1 MTRITAKII
10 IFQTIDNHRSKP
22 RHCSECS
29 RNMAQVSATFDTLLN
44 QILTDNPKISRNE
57 LMAMIERKKEESRGL
72 LSNEGAIRLLAQQL
86 SVSPPVIPDLK
97 DQRISSVHAGLHD
110 STITGEMISVSD
122 VHEFQRSDGTQGKVL
137 RMRVGDA
144 SGQIT
149 GVFWDSLA
157 DTVAREALTPG
168 ARVRLLHGYTKFGR
182 AGEVEFHLGSRANFQ
197 ILGRAFSQGFAPNAA
212 SSVAGKLG
220 ASGPLRVR
228 LLKLQKSQSEQGPT
242 WALCSNE
249 AGLMIAKFWDNQ
261 AQSVLELGEGSLVA
275 IENHWVT
282 ERNGLVYVNVGSKA
296 SVKEESTDFVPDIP
310 IASIESLRPGP
321 ALMSIKG
328 KIVERGDVR
337 EIETKE
343 GRRTRVS
350 NIDLED
356 DTGKIRV
363 SLWDTHAQRTESLRT
378 GDTVRLVGVKVRE
391 NMNGEKEAST
401 VFLTQ
406 LEKS

>member
-1 MTRITAKII
+1 MPA
-10 IFQTIDNHRSKP
+10 
-22 RHCSECS
+22 
-29 RNMAQVSATFDTLLN
+29 FDDLLN
-44 QILTDNPKISRNE
+44 QILSGNPKIRRDE
-57 LMAMIERKKEESRGL
+57 LLTMVERKKEESHGL
-72 LSNEGAIRLLAQQL
+72 LSDEGAIRLLAQQL
-86 SVSPPVIPDLK
+86 SVSPPASSDLK
-97 DQRISSVHAGLHD
+97 DQRISTVHSGLND
-110 STITGEMISVSD
+110 STITGQVISVSD

-168 ARVRLLHGYTKFGR
+168 SRVRLLHGYTKFGR
-182 AGEVEFHLGSRANFQ
+182 AGEVEFHLGSRANIQ
-197 ILGRAFSQGFAPNAA
+197 ILGRTSSQGFAPNAP

-220 ASGPLRVR
+220 ASGLLRVR

-261 AQSVLELGEGSLVA
+261 APSVLELGEGSLVA

-282 ERNGLVYVNVGSKA
+282 ERNGLVYVNVGAKA
-296 SVKEESTDFVPDIP
+296 SVKKESTDFVPDIP
-310 IASIESLRPGP
+310 LATIKSLQPGP
-321 ALMSIKG
+321 ALWSIKG
-328 KIVERGDVR
+328 KVLDRGDAR

>member
-1 MTRITAKII
+1 MPA
-10 IFQTIDNHRSKP
+10 
-22 RHCSECS
+22 
-29 RNMAQVSATFDTLLN
+29 FDDLLN
-44 QILTDNPKISRNE
+44 QILSDNPKIGRDE
-57 LMAMIERKKEESRGL
+57 LLTMVQRKKEESHGL
-72 LSNEGAIRLLAQQL
+72 LSDEGAIRLLAQQL
-86 SVSPPVIPDLK
+86 SVSPLSSDLK
-97 DQRISSVHAGLHD
+97 DQRISSVHAGLND
-110 STITGEMISVSD
+110 STITGEVISVSD
-122 VHEFQRSDGTQGKVL
+122 VHEFQRSDGTAGKVL
-137 RMRVGDA
+137 RMRVGDP

-168 ARVRLLHGYTKFGR
+168 SQVRLLHRYTKFGR
-182 AGEVEFHLGSRANFQ
+182 AGEVEFHLGSRANIQ
-197 ILGRAFSQGFAPNAA
+197 ILRRAQSQGFGVNDVSTAA
-212 SSVAGKLG
+212 VKIG
-220 ASGPLRVR
+220 ASDLLRVR
-228 LLKLQKSQSEQGPT
+228 LLKLHKSQSEQGPT

-282 ERNGLVYVNVGSKA
+282 ERNGLVYVNVGAKA
-296 SVKEESTDFVPDIP
+296 SVKKESTDFVPDIP
-310 IASIESLRPGP
+310 IATIESLRPGP
-321 ALMSIKG
+321 TLWSIKG

-350 NIDLED
+350 NIELED
-356 DTGKIRV
+356 GTGRVRV
-363 SLWDTHAQRTESLRT
+363 SLWDTHAQKTESLRT
-378 GDTVRLVGVKVRE
+378 GDDVRLVGIKVRE

>member
-1 MTRITAKII
+1 MPA
-10 IFQTIDNHRSKP
+10 
-22 RHCSECS
+22 
-29 RNMAQVSATFDTLLN
+29 FDDLLN
-44 QILTDNPKISRNE
+44 QILSGNPKIGRDA
-57 LMAMIERKKEESRGL
+57 LLTMVQRKKEESHGL
-72 LSNEGAIRLLAQQL
+72 LSDEGAIRLLAQQL
-86 SVSPPVIPDLK
+86 SVSPPASSDLK
-97 DQRISSVHAGLHD
+97 DQRISSVHSGLND
-110 STITGEMISVSD
+110 STITGEVVSVSD

-168 ARVRLLHGYTKFGR
+168 SRVRLLHGYTKFGR
-182 AGEVEFHLGSRANFQ
+182 AGEVEFHLGSRANIQ
-197 ILGRAFSQGFAPNAA
+197 ILGRASSQGFAPNAA
-212 SSVAGKLG
+212 SSVAEKLG
-220 ASGPLRVR
+220 ASGLLRVR

-282 ERNGLVYVNVGSKA
+282 ERNGLVYVNVGAKA
-296 SVKEESTDFVPDIP
+296 SVKKESTDFVPDIP
-310 IASIESLRPGP
+310 LATIKSLQPGP
-321 ALMSIKG
+321 ALWSIKG
-328 KIVERGDVR
+328 KVLERGDVR

>member
-1 MTRITAKII
+1 VPA
-10 IFQTIDNHRSKP
+10 
-22 RHCSECS
+22 
-29 RNMAQVSATFDTLLN
+29 FDDLLN
-44 QILTDNPKISRNE
+44 QILSGNPKIGRDE
-57 LMAMIERKKEESRGL
+57 LLTMVERKKEESHGL
-72 LSNEGAIRLLAQQL
+72 LSDEGAIRLLAQQL
-86 SVSPPVIPDLK
+86 SVAPPVNSDLK
-97 DQRISSVHAGLHD
+97 DQRISSVHAGLND
-110 STITGEMISVSD
+110 STITGEVISVGD
-122 VHEFQRSDGTQGKVL
+122 VHEFQRSDQTRGRVL

-168 ARVRLLHGYTKFGR
+168 SRVRLLHGYTKFGR
-182 AGEVEFHLGSRANFQ
+182 AGEIEFHLGSRANIQ
-197 ILGRAFSQGFAPNAA
+197 ILGRASSQGFAPSAS

-220 ASGPLRVR
+220 SSGLLRVR

-282 ERNGLVYVNVGSKA
+282 ERNGLAYVNVGAKA
-296 SVKEESTDFVPDIP
+296 SVKKESTDFVPDIP
-310 IASIESLRPGP
+310 LATIKSLQPGP
-321 ALMSIKG
+321 ALWSIKG
-328 KIVERGDVR
+328 KVLERGDVR

-378 GDTVRLVGVKVRE
+378 GDTVRLVGIKVRE

-406 LEKS
+406 IEKS

>member
-1 MTRITAKII
+1 M
-10 IFQTIDNHRSKP
+10 P
-22 RHCSECS
+22 
-29 RNMAQVSATFDTLLN
+29 TFDDLLN
-44 QILTDNPKISRNE
+44 QILSGNPRIGRDE
-57 LMAMIERKKEESRGL
+57 LLTMVQRKKEESHGL
-72 LSNEGAIRLLAQQL
+72 LSDEGAIRLLAQQL
-86 SVSPPVIPDLK
+86 SVSPPAISDLK
-97 DQRISSVHAGLHD
+97 DQRISSVHAGLND
-110 STITGEMISVSD
+110 STITGEVISVSD

-168 ARVRLLHGYTKFGR
+168 SRVRLLHGYTKFGR
-182 AGEVEFHLGSRANFQ
+182 AGEVEFHLGSRANIQ
-197 ILGRAFSQGFAPNAA
+197 ILGRAFSEGFASNAS

-220 ASGPLRVR
+220 ASGILRVR

-282 ERNGLVYVNVGSKA
+282 ERNGLVYVNVGAKA
-296 SVKEESTDFVPDIP
+296 SVKKESTDFVPDIP
-310 IASIESLRPGP
+310 VATIKSLQPGP
-321 ALMSIKG
+321 ALWSIKG
-328 KIVERGDVR
+328 KVLERGDVR

-391 NMNGEKEAST
+391 NMNGEIEAST

>member
-1 MTRITAKII
+1 MPA
-10 IFQTIDNHRSKP
+10 
-22 RHCSECS
+22 
-29 RNMAQVSATFDTLLN
+29 FDDLLN
-44 QILTDNPKISRNE
+44 QILSGNPKIGRDE
-57 LMAMIERKKEESRGL
+57 LLTMVERKKEESHGL
-72 LSNEGAIRLLAQQL
+72 LSDEGAIRLLAQQL
-86 SVSPPVIPDLK
+86 SVAPQASSDLK
-97 DQRISSVHAGLHD
+97 DQRISSVHAGLND
-110 STITGEMISVSD
+110 STITGQVISVSD

-137 RMRVGDA
+137 RMRVGDS

-168 ARVRLLHGYTKFGR
+168 SRVRLLHGYTKFGR
-182 AGEVEFHLGSRANFQ
+182 AGEVEFHLGSRANIQ
-197 ILGRAFSQGFAPNAA
+197 ILGRASSQGFAALPAYSAA
-212 SSVAGKLG
+212 DKLG
-220 ASGPLRVR
+220 ASGLLRVR
-228 LLKLQKSQSEQGPT
+228 LLKLQRSQSEQGPT

-261 AQSVLELGEGSLVA
+261 AESILELGEGSLVA

-282 ERNGLVYVNVGSKA
+282 ERNGLVCVNVGAKA
-296 SVKEESTDFVPDIP
+296 SVKKESTDFVPDIP
-310 IASIESLRPGP
+310 LATIKSLQPGP
-321 ALMSIKG
+321 TLWSIKG
-328 KIVERGDVR
+328 KVLERGDVR

-350 NIDLED
+350 NVDLED
-356 DTGKIRV
+356 DTGKIRI

-378 GDTVRLVGVKVRE
+378 GDTIRLVGVKVRE

>member
-1 MTRITAKII
+1 MPA
-10 IFQTIDNHRSKP
+10 
-22 RHCSECS
+22 
-29 RNMAQVSATFDTLLN
+29 FDDLLN
-44 QILTDNPKISRNE
+44 QILSGNPKIGRDE
-57 LMAMIERKKEESRGL
+57 LLTMVQRKKEESHGL
-72 LSNEGAIRLLAQQL
+72 LSDEGAIRLLAQQL
-86 SVSPPVIPDLK
+86 SVSPPGISDLK
-97 DQRISSVHAGLHD
+97 DQRISSVHAGLND
-110 STITGEMISVSD
+110 STITGQVISVSD

-168 ARVRLLHGYTKFGR
+168 SRVRLLHGYTKFGR
-182 AGEVEFHLGSRANFQ
+182 AGEVEFHLGSRANIQ
-197 ILGRAFSQGFAPNAA
+197 ILGRAFSEGFASNAS

-220 ASGPLRVR
+220 ASGILRVR

-249 AGLMIAKFWDNQ
+249 AGLMIVKFWDNQ

-282 ERNGLVYVNVGSKA
+282 ERNGLVYVNVGAKA
-296 SVKEESTDFVPDIP
+296 SVKKESTDFVPDIP
-310 IASIESLRPGP
+310 LATIKSLRPGP
-321 ALMSIKG
+321 ALWSIRG
-328 KIVERGDVR
+328 KVLERGDVR

>member
-1 MTRITAKII
+1 MPA
-10 IFQTIDNHRSKP
+10 
-22 RHCSECS
+22 
-29 RNMAQVSATFDTLLN
+29 FDDLLN
-44 QILTDNPKISRNE
+44 QILSGNPKIGRDE
-57 LMAMIERKKEESRGL
+57 LLTMVQRKKEESHGL
-72 LSNEGAIRLLAQQL
+72 LSDEGAIRLLAQQL
-86 SVSPPVIPDLK
+86 SVSPPASSDLK
-97 DQRISSVHAGLHD
+97 DQRISSVHAGLND
-110 STITGEMISVSD
+110 STITGQVISVSD

-157 DTVAREALTPG
+157 DTVAREALSPG
-168 ARVRLLHGYTKFGR
+168 SRVRLLHGYTKFGR
-182 AGEVEFHLGSRANFQ
+182 AGEVEFHLGSRANIQ
-197 ILGRAFSQGFAPNAA
+197 ILGRASSQGFAPNAS
-212 SSVAGKLG
+212 SSVADKLG
-220 ASGPLRVR
+220 ASDLLRVR

-261 AQSVLELGEGSLVA
+261 AHSVLELGEGSLVA

-282 ERNGLVYVNVGSKA
+282 ERNGLVYINVGAKA
-296 SVKEESTDFVPDIP
+296 SVKKESTDFVPDIP
-310 IASIESLRPGP
+310 LATIKSLQPGP
-321 ALMSIKG
+321 ALWSIKG
-328 KIVERGDVR
+328 KLLERSDVR

-363 SLWDTHAQRTESLRT
+363 SLWDTHAQKAESLRT
-378 GDTVRLVGVKVRE
+378 GDTVRLVGIKVRE

-406 LEKS
+406 FEKS